1 MLLETWLNYEKR
13 VVIQAFVYVGPES
26 EYRYDNV
33 TIIVEISGCSPIR
46 FFSNYNFVKLH
57 FTADDAQ
64 TLRC

>member
-26 EYRYDNV
+26 QYDNV
-33 TIIVEISGCSPIR
+33 TITVEISGCSPIR
-46 FFSNYNFVKLH
+46 FFSHLNFVKLH